1 MSSLYE
7 QIVESIRQSI
17 VYGEYQAGDELPS
30 VRDLAKQWNCA
41 PNTIMRA
48 YRALIEQGM
57 IESHQGQGTRVTRTA
72 PTPDPFRL
80 MKLANTTESFILA
93 SLSAGYQL
101 GEIEQALRLV
111 MDRLRV
117 LPDPAPHTLTSA
129 LRFVGSHDPLVSALA
144 ERTPSAHLHLTFA
157 GSLGGL
163 IALNEGRAD
172 VSGIH
177 LLDSETATYNLP
189 FVRRVLPNQRVALV
203 RVANRQ
209 VGLMVALGNPHRL
222 TQVADLARA
231 QVRFINRQ
239 SGAGTRV
246 WLDAQLLLLR
256 ISPSAIHGY
265 QDEVKTHSEVARLI
279 QDGRADVGVG
289 IQSVASGYGLGL
301 VHLHDEPYDLVIPLA
316 RWHDERVQALLA
328 QLPHL
333 ASTLAPS
340 DGYDF
345 SACGQVTWV
354 E

>member
-17 VYGEYQAGDELPS
+17 LYGEYQAGDELPS

-48 YRALIEQGM
+48 YRTLIEQGM
-57 IESHQGQGTRVTRTA
+57 IESHQGQGTRVTRTS
-72 PTPDPFRL
+72 PTPDPLRL
-80 MKLANTTESFILA
+80 MKLANTAENFILS

-117 LPDPAPHTLTSA
+117 LPTPDTRPAPST
-129 LRFVGSHDPLVSALA
+129 LRFVGSHDPLISALA
-144 ERTPSAHLHLTFA
+144 ERTPSAHLHLTFV

-163 IALNEGRAD
+163 IALNEGRAEM
-172 VSGIH
+172 SGIH
-177 LLDSETATYNLP
+177 LLDSETDSYNLP
-189 FVRRVLPNQRVALV
+189 FVRRILPNQRVALV
-203 RVANRQ
+203 RVASRQ
-209 VGLMVALGNPHRL
+209 MGLMVALGNPHRL
-222 TQVADLARA
+222 TQVADMARA
-231 QVRFINRQ
+231 HVRFINRQ

-246 WLDAQLLLLR
+246 WLDAQLLRLQL
-256 ISPSAIHGY
+256 SPADIHGY

-289 IQSVASGYGLGL
+289 IHSVATGYGLGF
-301 VHLHDEPYDLVIPLA
+301 VPLHQEPYDLVIPFA
-316 RWHDERVQALLA
+316 HWQDERVQAVLTQLTGLA
-328 QLPHL
+328 DLI
-333 ASTLAPS
+333 PS
-340 DGYDF
+340 EGYDF